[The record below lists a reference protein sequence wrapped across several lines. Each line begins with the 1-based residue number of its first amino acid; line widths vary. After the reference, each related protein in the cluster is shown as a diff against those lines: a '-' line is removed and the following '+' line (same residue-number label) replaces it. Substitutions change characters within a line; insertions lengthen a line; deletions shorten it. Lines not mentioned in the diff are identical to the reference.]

1 MRIGIGLPAT
11 LPGVQRTQLLEWAR
25 RAEAR
30 GFSTL
35 AANDRLVYDNLE
47 PLIALSAAAA
57 VTTRI
62 RLATTIL
69 IAPLRANPVLLAK
82 QAASLNHLADGRLT
96 LGLAP
101 GGRQDDYTTSDL
113 DFHTRGR
120 TLDHQ
125 LTRLHD
131 TWNNPDIG
139 PHHSTPRLLT
149 GGFTPASFTRAAT
162 HADGWIAGGGDPDF
176 FRHCAQ
182 QAHTAW
188 HTAHRTDTPHLT
200 ATSHFVIGA
209 EAEAR
214 ARRFLLDYFAFA
226 GPHAREI
233 VDSSLKVDEAD
244 IKATVDACANAGADE
259 LILFSVDP
267 DPDQVD
273 RLADIVL

>member
-35 AANDRLVYDNLE
+35 AAFDRLVYDNLE

-82 QAASLNHLADGRLT
+82 QAASLNRLADGRLT

-101 GGRQDDYTTSDL
+101 GGRQDDFTTSNL

-131 TWNNPDIG
+131 TWNNPHIG
-139 PHHSTPRLLT
+139 PHHT
-149 GGFTPASFTRAAT
+149 TPASSSAASPPPPSPAPPPTPTAGSPAAAT
-162 HADGWIAGGGDPDF
+162 PTSSATAPNKPTPPGTPPTAPTPPTSPPPAISVWDPTPT
-176 FRHCAQ
+176 RVPGTICATTTPSPG
-182 QAHTAW
+182 HWPTAS
-188 HTAHRTDTPHLT
+188 P
-200 ATSHFVIGA
+200 
-209 EAEAR
+209 R
-214 ARRFLLDYFAFA
+214 ACSPPRR
-226 GPHAREI
+226 R
-233 VDSSLKVDEAD
+233 
-244 IKATVDACANAGADE
+244 
-259 LILFSVDP
+259 
-267 DPDQVD
+267 
-273 RLADIVL
+273 

>member
-1 MRIGIGLPAT
+1 MQIGIGLPSNI
-11 LPGVQRTQLLEWAR
+11 PGVQRTQLLEWAR

-200 ATSHFVIGA
+200 ATCYFGLGPDA
-209 EAEAR
+209 EPR
-214 ARRFLLDYFAFA
+214 AGNYLRDYYSFA
-226 GPHAREI
+226 G
-233 VDSSLKVDEAD
+233 SLADRIAAGVLTTEKKVSAAVEEWRA
-244 IKATVDACANAGADE
+244 AGADE
-259 LILFSVDP
+259 LILFPVDP
-267 DPDQVD
+267 DPRQVD
-273 RLADIVL
+273 LLADAVG